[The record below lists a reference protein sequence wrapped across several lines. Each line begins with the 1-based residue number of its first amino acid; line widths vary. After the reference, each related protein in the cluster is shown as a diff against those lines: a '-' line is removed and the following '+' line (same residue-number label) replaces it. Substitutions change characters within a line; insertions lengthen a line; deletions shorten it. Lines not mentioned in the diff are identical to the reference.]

1 MYRLTMTK
9 YRVCASFLAG
19 VGFVSVLCLS
29 LNIPAANFLL
39 SALFAPG
46 AIVIAPFNF
55 GERSSVVALFGA
67 NVLTYSVLAFGVIL
81 LRFRELLEGELKRF
95 SVRML
100 SPIVAISTLA
110 CFPALNPMLP
120 VGMADLAKQERELQ
134 QALNPSVN
142 LQDARSVLNNR
153 HVEFGEQLQESDA
166 LVFQGPDK
174 RINAEAG
181 DRVIVSRWRTSA
193 WSFPCG
199 YDMEIIL
206 LFGPD
211 EKLKDRYI
219 RRFPLCP

>member
-1 MYRLTMTK
+1 
-9 YRVCASFLAG
+9 
-19 VGFVSVLCLS
+19 
-29 LNIPAANFLL
+29 
-39 SALFAPG
+39 
-46 AIVIAPFNF
+46 
-55 GERSSVVALFGA
+55 
-67 NVLTYSVLAFGVIL
+67 
-81 LRFRELLEGELKRF
+81 
-95 SVRML
+95 
-100 SPIVAISTLA
+100 
-110 CFPALNPMLP
+110 MLP
-120 VGMADLAKQERELQ
+120 VGMADLAKQKRELQ

-166 LVFQGPDK
+166 LVFQGSDK